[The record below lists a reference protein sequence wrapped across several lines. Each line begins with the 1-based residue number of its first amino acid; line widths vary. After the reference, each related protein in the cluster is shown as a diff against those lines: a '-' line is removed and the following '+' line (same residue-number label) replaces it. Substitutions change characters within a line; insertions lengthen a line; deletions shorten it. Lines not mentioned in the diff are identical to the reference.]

1 MDVDALGA
9 LLPNLFL
16 VLLVAAVL
24 VSGWWFH
31 RKRVAAVRAWAAGV
45 GWRVVGHDAALV
57 HRWRGRP
64 FGIGNRRRVSEL
76 VVGTFAGRHAA
87 TFRYEYTTGSG
98 KNRSTVTHHVVTMA
112 LPTFLPTVE
121 LTPDGLG
128 AKLAKAFGAQDL
140 VFESEA
146 FNQAWRVT
154 APDARYAHAVLHPR
168 LMERLLRPDARGLS
182 LRIEGTDVLCWTLGV
197 PRLDD
202 VGRRL
207 QVLAAVVDHVP
218 RFVWLDHGHDPE
230 APSAAP
236 SALAPPAP
244 LAPAAPPA
252 PPAPAAH
259 AAPPAP
265 PLSPAPPPAPPAPA
279 PGGDPW
285 NRSSS

>member
-1 MDVDALGA
+1 MDLDTLGA

-16 VLLVAAVL
+16 VLLVAVVL

-31 RKRVAAVRAWAAGV
+31 RKRAAAVRAWAAGV
-45 GWRVVGHDAALV
+45 GWRVVGTDASLV

-64 FGIGNRRRVSEL
+64 FGVGSRRRVSEL

-98 KNRSTVTHHVVTMA
+98 KNRSTITHHVVALA
-112 LPTFLPTVE
+112 LPAFLPTVE
-121 LTPDGLG
+121 LSPDGLG
-128 AKLAKAFGAQDL
+128 AKLAKAFGGQDI
-140 VFESEA
+140 VFESDA
-146 FNQAWRVT
+146 FNRAWRVT

-168 LMERLLRPDARGLS
+168 LMERLLRPDAQGLS
-182 LRIEGTDVLCWTLGV
+182 LRIEGSDVLCWTLGA

-202 VGRRL
+202 VARRL
-207 QVLAAVVDHVP
+207 HVLTAVVEHVP

-236 SALAPPAP
+236 PATVHPARPAAPP
-244 LAPAAPPA
+244 PPA
-252 PPAPAAH
+252 PPAPS
-259 AAPPAP
+259 APPA
-265 PLSPAPPPAPPAPA
+265 ARPPAPPAPA
-279 PGGDPW
+279 PGGEPW